1 MGMMQWLGVR
11 GVKRGREWEVGN
23 SVRNCHAR
31 WEAGMLL
38 PIRTAPE
45 DIEGIC
51 SYLLAKPGGASPS
64 EVINHRK
71 LDGRKTSA
79 LKFWGLVE
87 DAAGKLTL
95 SSRGRLVAADAGAQ
109 KARALRE
116 ILVATPP
123 YASAIARA
131 VERNE
136 TIMLASDVAGHWQ
149 HEFRGYLH
157 FHAGVL
163 NHQIVCFLRIAEAAA
178 LGRLVVG
185 RKGKETRFELDGE
198 EAAAF
203 LKAAGADRSTGREG
217 PVDQEAARATG
228 FTFPIRRSPRVFIT
242 CRSSGKILEQVK
254 ELVAFGQFEPIV
266 FRRHEIATA
275 PLLSSLMEQMRG
287 CDTAI
292 VEVDANVL
300 PREAEPRIQADVL
313 IEIGAAMALYG
324 RNFVLL
330 AEDQVAL
337 PLNLQG
343 LCECRYRGDEL
354 NMTAMMELLR
364 TFSGFTRPGAK
375 AALHALGHVI
385 AQVLPREKGA
395 RPVRQ

>member
-1 MGMMQWLGVR
+1 
-11 GVKRGREWEVGN
+11 
-23 SVRNCHAR
+23 
-31 WEAGMLL
+31 MLL

-64 EVINHRK
+64 EVINHRR

-95 SSRGRLVAADAGAQ
+95 SSRGRLMAANAGAQ

-185 RKGKETRFELDGE
+185 RKGKETRFELDGG

-203 LKAAGADRSTGREG
+203 LHAAGADRTVGRET
-217 PVDQEAARATG
+217 PVDQEAPRAG

-242 CRSSGKILEQVK
+242 CRASGKILEQVK

-300 PREAEPRIQADVL
+300 PREAEPRIQPDVL

-330 AEDQVAL
+330 AEDKVAL

-343 LCECRYRGDEL
+343 LYECRYRGDEL

-364 TFSGFTRPGAK
+364 AFSGFTRPGAK
-375 AALHALGHVI
+375 AALPAFGHVI
-385 AQVLPREKGA
+385 AQALPREKGVGGLVA
-395 RPVRQ
+395 SNN

>member
-1 MGMMQWLGVR
+1 
-11 GVKRGREWEVGN
+11 
-23 SVRNCHAR
+23 
-31 WEAGMLL
+31 MLL
-38 PIRTAPE
+38 PIRTAPD
-45 DIEGIC
+45 DIDGIC
-51 SYLLAKPGGASPS
+51 GYLLAKPGGASPS

-87 DAAGKLTL
+87 DAAGKLSL
-95 SSRGRLVAADAGAQ
+95 SSRGRLVAANAGAQ

-116 ILVATPP
+116 ILAATPP

-131 VERNE
+131 VEHNT

-149 HEFRGYLH
+149 HEFSGYLH
-157 FHAGVL
+157 FRPGVL

-185 RKGKETRFELDGE
+185 RKGMETRFELDGG

-203 LKAAGADRSTGREG
+203 LSAAGAHRTAGREAR
-217 PVDQEAARATG
+217 VDQEAAHATK
-228 FTFPIRRSPRVFIT
+228 FTYPICRRPRVFIT
-242 CRSSGKILEQVK
+242 CRASGTVLEQVK

-266 FRRHEIATA
+266 FRRNEIATA

-292 VEVDANVL
+292 VQVDANAL
-300 PREAEPRIQADVL
+300 PHDAEPRIEPDVL

-330 AEDQVAL
+330 VEDSVAL

-343 LCECRYRGDEL
+343 LCECRYSGDEL
-354 NMTAMMELLR
+354 NMAAMMDLLR
-364 TFSGFTRPGAK
+364 AFSGFTGLDAK
-375 AALHALGHVI
+375 AALPVLGHAIVQ
-385 AQVLPREKGA
+385 ALPFPKDVGGSVA
-395 RPVRQ
+395 GSY

>member
-1 MGMMQWLGVR
+1 
-11 GVKRGREWEVGN
+11 
-23 SVRNCHAR
+23 
-31 WEAGMLL
+31 MLL

-45 DIEGIC
+45 DIDAIC
-51 SYLLAKPGGASPS
+51 GYLLAKPGGASSS
-64 EVINHRK
+64 EVIHHKK
-71 LDGRKTSA
+71 LDGRKVSA
-79 LKFWGLVE
+79 LKLWGLIE
-87 DAAGKLTL
+87 DAAGKLSL
-95 SSRGRLVAADAGAQ
+95 SPRGRLMAIDGGAQ

-116 ILVATPP
+116 ILVTMPP
-123 YASAIARA
+123 YTSAIARA

-136 TIMLASDVAGHWQ
+136 TIMLASDIAGHWQ

-203 LKAAGADRSTGREG
+203 LRAAGTERRAAGSGDDGEAGRV
-217 PVDQEAARATG
+217 PTG
-228 FTFPIRRSPRVFIT
+228 FTFPVRRSPRVFIT
-242 CRSSGKILEQVK
+242 CRAGGKILEQVK
-254 ELVAFGQFEPIV
+254 ELVVFGQIEPIV
-266 FRRHEIATA
+266 FRRNEITTA

-292 VEVDANVL
+292 VQVDANVL
-300 PREAEPRIQADVL
+300 PREAEPRIQPDVL

-330 AEDQVAL
+330 VEDQVAL
-337 PLNLQG
+337 PMNLQG

-354 NMTAMMELLR
+354 NMAAMMELLR
-364 TFSGFTRPGAK
+364 AFSGFTKPVAK
-375 AALHALGHVI
+375 AAFPALGHVI
-385 AQVLPREKGA
+385 AQALPREKGA
-395 RPVRQ
+395 RTVRQ

>member
-1 MGMMQWLGVR
+1 
-11 GVKRGREWEVGN
+11 
-23 SVRNCHAR
+23 
-31 WEAGMLL
+31 MLL

-95 SSRGRLVAADAGAQ
+95 SSRGRLVAANAGAQ

-149 HEFRGYLH
+149 HDFRSYLH

-185 RKGKETRFELDGE
+185 RKGKETRFELDGG

-203 LKAAGADRSTGREG
+203 LRAEGADRTAARET

-242 CRSSGKILEQVK
+242 CRASGKILEQVK
-254 ELVAFGQFEPIV
+254 ELVAFGQIEPIV
-266 FRRHEIATA
+266 FRRHETATA

-343 LCECRYRGDEL
+343 LYECRYRGDEL

-364 TFSGFTRPGAK
+364 AFSGFTQPGAK
-375 AALHALGHVI
+375 APLPALGHVI
-385 AQVLPREKGA
+385 AQALPFRKGGGDSIA
-395 RPVRQ
+395 SNN

>member
-1 MGMMQWLGVR
+1 M
-11 GVKRGREWEVGN
+11 
-23 SVRNCHAR
+23 S
-31 WEAGMLL
+31 
-38 PIRTAPE
+38 
-45 DIEGIC
+45 
-51 SYLLAKPGGASPS
+51 
-64 EVINHRK
+64 
-71 LDGRKTSA
+71 
-79 LKFWGLVE
+79 
-87 DAAGKLTL
+87 
-95 SSRGRLVAADAGAQ
+95 
-109 KARALRE
+109 
-116 ILVATPP
+116 
-123 YASAIARA
+123 
-131 VERNE
+131 
-136 TIMLASDVAGHWQ
+136 
-149 HEFRGYLH
+149 FRGYLH

-203 LKAAGADRSTGREG
+203 LRAAGADRRTIARDRST
-217 PVDQEAARATG
+217 ARPRAPTG

-242 CRSSGKILEQVK
+242 CRAAGRFLEQVK
-254 ELVAFGQFEPIV
+254 ELVVFGQIEPIV
-266 FRRHEIATA
+266 FRRNEIATA

-292 VEVDANVL
+292 VQVDANVL

-330 AEDQVAL
+330 VEDSVAL

-354 NMTAMMELLR
+354 NMPAMMELLR
-364 TFSGFTRPGAK
+364 AFSGFTRPGAK
-375 AALHALGHVI
+375 GALPALGHVI
-385 AQVLPREKGA
+385 AQALPREKGA
-395 RPVRQ
+395 RTVRQ

>member
-1 MGMMQWLGVR
+1 
-11 GVKRGREWEVGN
+11 
-23 SVRNCHAR
+23 
-31 WEAGMLL
+31 MLL

-45 DIEGIC
+45 DIEAIC
-51 SYLLAKPGGASPS
+51 SYLLAKPAGASPS
-64 EVINHRK
+64 EVINHKR
-71 LDGRKTSA
+71 LDGRKVSA
-79 LKFWGLVE
+79 LKLWGLVE

-95 SSRGRLVAADAGAQ
+95 SPRGRLVAADGGAQ

-116 ILVATPP
+116 ILVTLPP
-123 YASAIARA
+123 YASTIARA

-136 TIMLASDVAGHWQ
+136 TIMLASDIAGHWQ

-163 NHQIVCFLRIAEAAA
+163 NHQIVCFLRIAEAAT

-185 RKGKETRFELDGE
+185 RKGKETRFELNGGEAADFLRSASAERGTERHGPGDGE
-198 EAAAF
+198 
-203 LKAAGADRSTGREG
+203 GAR
-217 PVDQEAARATG
+217 PNG

-242 CRSSGKILEQVK
+242 CRAGGKVLEQVR
-254 ELVAFGQFEPIV
+254 ELVVFGQFEPIV
-266 FRRHEIATA
+266 FRRNEIATA

-300 PREAEPRIQADVL
+300 PREAEPRIGADVL

-354 NMTAMMELLR
+354 NMAAMMELLR
-364 TFSGFTRPGAK
+364 AFSGFTKPCAK
-375 AALHALGHVI
+375 VALPALGHVI
-385 AQVLPREKGA
+385 AQALPGAKGA
-395 RPVRQ
+395 RTATRN

>member
-1 MGMMQWLGVR
+1 
-11 GVKRGREWEVGN
+11 
-23 SVRNCHAR
+23 
-31 WEAGMLL
+31 MLL

-45 DIEGIC
+45 DIEAIC

-64 EVINHRK
+64 EVVNHKK

-79 LKFWGLVE
+79 LKFWGLIE
-87 DAAGKLTL
+87 DAAGRLTL

-123 YASAIARA
+123 YASVIARA
-131 VERNE
+131 VGRNE
-136 TIMLASDVAGHWQ
+136 TIMLASDIAGHWQ

-163 NHQIVCFLRIAEAAA
+163 NHQIVCFLRVAEAAA

-203 LKAAGADRSTGREG
+203 LRAAGADRRTAGPGDEG
-217 PVDQEAARATG
+217 EAARASG

-242 CRSSGKILEQVK
+242 CRASGKILEQVK
-254 ELVAFGQFEPIV
+254 ELVVFGQFEPIV
-266 FRRHEIATA
+266 FRRHEIASA

-330 AEDQVAL
+330 VEDEVAL

-354 NMTAMMELLR
+354 NMPGMMELLR
-364 TFSGFTRPGAK
+364 AFGGFTKPGAK
-375 AALHALGHVI
+375 PALPALGHVI
-385 AQVLPREKGA
+385 AQVLPRDKGA
-395 RPVRQ
+395 RAVRQ

>member
-1 MGMMQWLGVR
+1 
-11 GVKRGREWEVGN
+11 
-23 SVRNCHAR
+23 
-31 WEAGMLL
+31 MLL

-45 DIEGIC
+45 DIEAIC
-51 SYLLAKPGGASPS
+51 SYLLAKPAGVSPS
-64 EVINHRK
+64 EVIHHKR
-71 LDGRKTSA
+71 LDGRKVSA
-79 LKFWGLVE
+79 LKLWGLVE

-95 SSRGRLVAADAGAQ
+95 SPRGRLVAAEGGAQ
-109 KARALRE
+109 RARALRE
-116 ILVATPP
+116 ILVTMPP
-123 YASAIARA
+123 YASTIARA

-136 TIMLASDVAGHWQ
+136 TIMLASDIAGHWQ

-163 NHQIVCFLRIAEAAA
+163 NHQIVCFLRVAEAAA

-185 RKGKETRFELDGE
+185 RKGKETRFELDGD

-203 LKAAGADRSTGREG
+203 MRAAGADRRTEDPADG
-217 PVDQEAARATG
+217 EAARPTG
-228 FTFPIRRSPRVFIT
+228 FAFPIRRSPRVFIT
-242 CRSSGKILEQVK
+242 CRAGGKILEQVK
-254 ELVAFGQFEPIV
+254 ELVMFGQIEPNV
-266 FRRHEIATA
+266 FRRNEIATA

-292 VEVDANVL
+292 VQVDANVL
-300 PREAEPRIQADVL
+300 PREAQPRIEPDVL

-330 AEDQVAL
+330 VEDSVAL

-343 LCECRYRGDEL
+343 LCECRYSGDEL
-354 NMTAMMELLR
+354 NMAAMMELLR
-364 TFSGFTRPGAK
+364 AFSGFTKPDGK
-375 AALHALGHVI
+375 IALPPLGPVI
-385 AQVLPREKGA
+385 TRALPREKGL

>member
-1 MGMMQWLGVR
+1 
-11 GVKRGREWEVGN
+11 
-23 SVRNCHAR
+23 
-31 WEAGMLL
+31 MLL

-45 DIEGIC
+45 DIEVIC
-51 SYLLAKPGGASPS
+51 GYLLTKPVGASRS
-64 EVINHRK
+64 EVINQR
-71 LDGRKTSA
+71 LDGRKVSA
-79 LKFWGLVE
+79 LKSWGLVQ
-87 DAAGKLTL
+87 DGAGKLIL
-95 SSRGRLVAADAGAQ
+95 SPRGRLVAAEGGRQ

-116 ILVATPP
+116 ILITMPP
-123 YASAIARA
+123 YASMIARA

-136 TIMLASDVAGHWQ
+136 TILLASDIAGHWQ
-149 HEFRGYLH
+149 QEFHAYLH

-203 LKAAGADRSTGREG
+203 MRAAGADRRAEG
-217 PVDQEAARATG
+217 PGDGEVARPKG
-228 FTFPIRRSPRVFIT
+228 FAFPIRRSPRVFIT
-242 CRSSGKILEQVK
+242 CRASGKILQQIK
-254 ELVAFGQFEPIV
+254 ELVMFGQIEPNV
-266 FRRHEIATA
+266 FRRNEIATA
-275 PLLSSLMEQMRG
+275 PLLASLMEQMRV

-292 VEVDANVL
+292 VQVDANVL
-300 PREAEPRIQADVL
+300 PRDAEPRIPADVL

-330 AEDQVAL
+330 VEDSVAL

-354 NMTAMMELLR
+354 NMPAMMELLR
-364 TFSGFTRPGAK
+364 AFSGFTRPGAK
-375 AALHALGHVI
+375 GALPALGPVI
-385 AQVLPREKGA
+385 AQALPREKDAWTA
-395 RPVRQ
+395 RQ